1 MQLNPLNIIFW
12 TFRRNEKDVVNL
24 YNTLSP
30 VMQKA
35 TGGDML
41 NFGYWNSSTETPI
54 IAQQELCSKVA
65 KLAELD
71 SAENLLDVGS
81 GIGGPAKF
89 WSNTYPKL
97 SIMCIN
103 SNFTQLQDAV
113 LHAKSEKINQC
124 NSTSAKFPCKSNS
137 IDRIIA
143 LESAQH
149 FKNIENFIS
158 ESNRVLKE
166 NGIFLIAIPV
176 ANKSDDRITK
186 LGILSFTWSS
196 EHYGVEH
203 IKEKL
208 KECDLEILN
217 IEFIG
222 EHVYPPL
229 TDFYLQNRSVIKTK
243 LDSVYPSYLE
253 GILHKSLLK
262 MKKVSDERIIDYV
275 LIKCKKVSTSVNA

>member
-1 MQLNPLNIIFW
+1 MEEVSMVSYIMSNWFSWL
-12 TFRRNEKDVVNL
+12 
-24 YNTLSP
+24 
-30 VMQKA
+30 
-35 TGGDML
+35 GML
-41 NFGYWNSSTETPI
+41 VTI
-54 IAQQELCSKVA
+54 
-65 KLAELD
+65 
-71 SAENLLDVGS
+71 VGC
-81 GIGGPAKF
+81 GA
-89 WSNTYPKL
+89 
-97 SIMCIN
+97 
-103 SNFTQLQDAV
+103 
-113 LHAKSEKINQC
+113 
-124 NSTSAKFPCKSNS
+124 
-137 IDRIIA
+137 
-143 LESAQH
+143 
-149 FKNIENFIS
+149 
-158 ESNRVLKE
+158 
-166 NGIFLIAIPV
+166 LIATLTP
-176 ANKSDDRITK
+176 NKSDDRITK

-243 LDSVYPSYLE
+243 LVSVYPSYLE

>member
-1 MQLNPLNIIFW
+1 VKLNPLDVIFW

-30 VMQKA
+30 VMQTA

-41 NFGYWNSSTETPI
+41 NFGYWDNNTDTPI
-54 IAQQELCSKVA
+54 IAQQELCSKVG

-89 WSNTYPKL
+89 WSKSYTRLN
-97 SIMCIN
+97 IMCIN

-113 LHAKSEKINQC
+113 LNADSENVNQC
-124 NSTSAKFPCKSNS
+124 NSISAKSPCKSNS
-137 IDRIIA
+137 FDRIIA

-158 ESNRVLKE
+158 ESNRVLKDD
-166 NGIFLIAIPV
+166 GIFVIAIPV

-208 KECDLEILN
+208 KEHNLEIMN

-229 TDFYLQNRSVIKTK
+229 TDFYSKNRSVIKEK
-243 LDSVYPSYLE
+243 LNSVYPSYLE

-262 MKKVSDERIIDYV
+262 MKKVSNEKIIDYV
-275 LIKCKKVSTSVNA
+275 LIKCKKLAPV

>member
-1 MQLNPLNIIFW
+1 MNLNPLDIIFW

-41 NFGYWNSSTETPI
+41 NFGYWDGNVESPI
-54 IAQQELCSKVA
+54 IAQQELCNKVA

-89 WSNTYPKL
+89 WSTTYTKL
-97 SIMCIN
+97 SIICVN

-113 LHAKSEKINQC
+113 LRAKSENINQC
-124 NSTSAKFPCKSNS
+124 NSTSAKFPFKSNS
-137 IDRIIA
+137 FERIIA

-166 NGIFLIAIPV
+166 NGVFLIAIPV

-208 KECDLEILN
+208 KKYDLEILS

-229 TDFYLQNRSVIKTK
+229 TDFYLENRSEIKEK
-243 LDSVYPSYLE
+243 LNAVYPSYLE

-262 MKKVSDERIIDYV
+262 MKKVSNEKIIDYV
-275 LIKCKKVSTSVNA
+275 LIKCKKVGTSVIT